1 MAEEKLPTR
10 AQDFSEWYNQLVL
23 KAQLAD
29 YAPVRGCMVVRPYGW
44 ALWENMQ
51 QALDRRFKA
60 TGHQNVAFPLL
71 IPRSFIDK
79 EKHHV
84 EGFSP
89 ELAVVTI
96 GGGEELAEPL
106 VLRPTSE
113 TIIGHMWSKWIQSYR
128 DLPVLMNQWNSVV
141 RWELRTKLFLRTLEF
156 YWQEG
161 HTAHATPEEA
171 EAETRQMLDIYT
183 DFAMTDAAIPVIPGR
198 KSDAEKFAGAE
209 TTYSIEAMMGD
220 GKALQSGT
228 SHFLGQNF
236 AQAFEVKYLDHT
248 GQQQHCWTTSW
259 GLSTRVIG
267 AIIMVHGDDQGLV
280 MPPKLAPHQVVIV
293 PIYKTD
299 EEKSSVLA
307 AARNLKADLVKANI
321 RVILD
326 EREGNSPGWKFND
339 WEMRGVPV
347 RVELGPKDVAKQ
359 SAVLARR
366 DRPGRSSPNCR
377 KPSSACSSKSSNPCS
392 TKPWPSANPTPT
404 TPRPTTTSR
413 KPSRPASPFPP
424 GVAAPTAKP
433 RSRKRPAP
441 PCAASR
447 STSRA
452 ALPTASIAASPH
464 PSKPSSPALT
474 NSSPAPPTPFLSG
487 NIAQPRFSTGLRA
500 NASVKKTHSS
510 HFYRP
515 PTDHCGAWPAPGEN
529 LVYHANIGGK
539 TVPAPRSQRGG
550 GTIKAILWTA
560 ILVYGAFVAY
570 KILPAYI
577 AEYQLA
583 DKMQEQARFAVVN
596 RYTEDQIR
604 DNIFKVIKDLEIPVK
619 REEIKVFASQ
629 DVVKISMD
637 YFVPVDLLVYQLN
650 LHFTPSSENK
660 NL

>member
-29 YAPVRGCMVVRPYGW
+29 YAPVRGCMIVRPYGW

-161 HTAHATPEEA
+161 HTAHATREEA

-183 DFAMTDAAIPVIPGR
+183 DFAVTDAAIPVIPGK
-198 KSDAEKFAGAE
+198 KSDAEKFAGADV
-209 TTYSIEAMMGD
+209 TYSIEAMMGD

-236 AQAFEVKYLDHT
+236 AQAFEVRYLDQN
-248 GQQQHCWTTSW
+248 GQLQHCWTTSW

-280 MPPKLAPHQVVIV
+280 LPPKLAPIQVVIV
-293 PIYKTD
+293 PIFKTD
-299 EEKSSVLA
+299 EEKSTVLD
-307 AARNLKADLVKANI
+307 AARKLKTELVKANV
-321 RVILD
+321 RVTLD
-326 EREGNSPGWKFND
+326 EREGK
-339 WEMRGVPV
+339 V
-347 RVELGPKDVAKQ
+347 
-359 SAVLARR
+359 SA
-366 DRPGRSSPNCR
+366 P
-377 KPSSACSSKSSNPCS
+377 
-392 TKPWPSANPTPT
+392 
-404 TPRPTTTSR
+404 
-413 KPSRPASPFPP
+413 
-424 GVAAPTAKP
+424 
-433 RSRKRPAP
+433 
-441 PCAASR
+441 
-447 STSRA
+447 
-452 ALPTASIAASPH
+452 
-464 PSKPSSPALT
+464 
-474 NSSPAPPTPFLSG
+474 
-487 NIAQPRFSTGLRA
+487 
-500 NASVKKTHSS
+500 
-510 HFYRP
+510 
-515 PTDHCGAWPAPGEN
+515 
-529 LVYHANIGGK
+529 
-539 TVPAPRSQRGG
+539 
-550 GTIKAILWTA
+550 
-560 ILVYGAFVAY
+560 
-570 KILPAYI
+570 
-577 AEYQLA
+577 LA
-583 DKMQEQARFAVVN
+583 DLPQTVER
-596 RYTEDQIR
+596 
-604 DNIFKVIKDLEIPVK
+604 
-619 REEIKVFASQ
+619 
-629 DVVKISMD
+629 
-637 YFVPVDLLVYQLN
+637 LLVEIQQAMHDKALAFRKANTHDAKTYDDLKEAVETGFAFSPWCGSAECEAKIKEETRATMRCIPFDQPTEAGTCVYCGN
-650 LHFTPSSENK
+650 PAAERAIFARAY
-660 NL
+660 